1 MAKSLLK
8 KAKKVA
14 KSVKKEVEILAELER
29 KKDEIDAP
37 ALPVSAP
44 KAPNVSIRDHIEKLS
59 GDRRD
64 CASIWTLIKHDS
76 SIYKTDDEIKTLIKS
91 KGYETLLGEIS

>member
-1 MAKSLLK
+1 MA

-14 KSVKKEVEILAELER
+14 AHKIKQAVTGVKAVKGAKKAAKSKVSNIKE
-29 KKDEIDAP
+29 
-37 ALPVSAP
+37 
-44 KAPNVSIRDHIEKLS
+44 HIEKLS
-59 GDRRD
+59 DDRRD

-76 SIYKTDDEIKTLIKS
+76 SIYKTDDDIKNLIKS

>member
-1 MAKSLLK
+1 MA

-14 KSVKKEVEILAELER
+14 AHKIKQAVKVVKGVKKAA
-29 KKDEIDAP
+29 KSK
-37 ALPVSAP
+37 VSDI
-44 KAPNVSIRDHIEKLS
+44 KEHIEKLS
-59 GDRRD
+59 DDRRD